1 MVAFSSI
8 HLHSFC
14 NFNMYD
20 GSFEAETFLHVWL
33 NFSKYDYFIFDFAHL
48 ETLVMWLHELKRNP
62 YFHTKSCL

>member
-1 MVAFSSI
+1 
-8 HLHSFC
+8 
-14 NFNMYD
+14 MYD